1 MGTTV
6 LKPRVYFRVT
16 PIDPLCIRMLFTW
29 TLDKVLQFFFFFGK
43 GDIREMNKFLALFVC
58 LFICLRDGCMDLGK
72 YLRFE

>member
-16 PIDPLCIRMLFTW
+16 PIDPLCIRVLFTW
-29 TLDKVLQFFFFFGK
+29 TLDKVLQFFFFGK

-58 LFICLRDGCMDLGK
+58 LFVCLRDGRVDLGK

>member
-16 PIDPLCIRMLFTW
+16 PIDPLCIRVLFTW
-29 TLDKVLQFFFFFGK
+29 TLDKVLQFFFFGK

-58 LFICLRDGCMDLGK
+58 LFVCLRDGCVDLGK